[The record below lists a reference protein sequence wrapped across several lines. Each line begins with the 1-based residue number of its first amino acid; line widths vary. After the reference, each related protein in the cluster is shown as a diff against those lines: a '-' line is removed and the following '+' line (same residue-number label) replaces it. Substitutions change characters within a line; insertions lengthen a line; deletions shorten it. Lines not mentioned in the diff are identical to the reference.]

1 MNSDEK
7 YTEIINE
14 FGSWEN
20 YLQLTNKKPYVMT
33 QDLIMPLSIIEFIGK
48 EEIKQLA
55 TNNVNELLIRGEQ
68 SPLKQYVLFKKI
80 AEYVSVAIDKLKD
93 SAQVEGARF
102 NKQYSYGAK
111 VELRYT
117 GDKLDYSSD
126 LIYQELEIKLKQRKD
141 LLNMAYKS
149 IGAVIF
155 DADGCEVPSVDIKTN
170 GTESLFITF

>member
-1 MNSDEK
+1 
-7 YTEIINE
+7 
-14 FGSWEN
+14 
-20 YLQLTNKKPYVMT
+20 MT
-33 QDLIMPLSIIEFIGK
+33 QDLIMPLSVIEFIGK

-126 LIYQELEIKLKQRKD
+126 LIYQELEIKLKQRKE

-155 DADGCEVPSVDIKTN
+155 DADEGKGFPLKKIGKKLPANICPVGKRKAAFRNLGS
-170 GTESLFITF
+170 F